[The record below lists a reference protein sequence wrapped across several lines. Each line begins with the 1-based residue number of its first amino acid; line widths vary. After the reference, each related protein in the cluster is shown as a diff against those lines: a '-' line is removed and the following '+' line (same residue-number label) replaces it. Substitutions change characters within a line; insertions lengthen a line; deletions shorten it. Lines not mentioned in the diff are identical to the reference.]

1 MSSGSLVP
9 STSNTGLSKRSDTIF
24 DASSR
29 RWKTVVRGVYSPC
42 VNTLLSHD
50 VQCGSQICISLSL
63 TNVDTNTMTEQ
74 TKYRSLS
81 CISVTLFYCSQLA
94 CHMTNKN
101 SPLCLS
107 HDKPKFSLMSVTWQ
121 TKFHIIAFNSWY
133 LLSLRHWQE
142 TLYAWNKN
150 KFLYLVW

>member
-107 HDKPKFSLMSVTWQ
+107 HDKQNFILLPSIVGIYSLWDTDRRPSMHETKTNSYTWFG
-121 TKFHIIAFNSWY
+121 KVR
-133 LLSLRHWQE
+133 LG
-142 TLYAWNKN
+142 
-150 KFLYLVW
+150 